1 MGGGP
6 LCFLGEAGTSCAG
19 VQAHWTVP
27 FSSWFLQSWMTN
39 VLLVLDDSEPLHSD
53 IFVTDDLELPSLK
66 TEEGNNFGHLAT
78 FAIHLLPLGEES
90 CWRWNHMK
98 MNGVLS

>member
-1 MGGGP
+1 MLNKKITGPGEGMGGGL

-27 FSSWFLQSWMTN
+27 FSSWFLQSWMTK
-39 VLLVLDDSEPLHSD
+39 VLPMLDDSEPVHSD

-66 TEEGNNFGHLAT
+66 TEEGILA
-78 FAIHLLPLGEES
+78 IWPLL
-90 CWRWNHMK
+90 RYIYYH
-98 MNGVLS
+98 